1 MVDVDAA
8 YEPNEKGGMERE
20 GGGGGL
26 EKEIRRS
33 ANWYKTIVSSQGES

>member
-8 YEPNEKGGMERE
+8 YEPIEKGGMERE
-20 GGGGGL
+20 GGGSVW
-26 EKEIRRS
+26 KREIRRS